1 MGFKQLADFCEEC
14 VKPVANQ
21 LDEDSVLLKK
31 IFQQL
36 NEHAWLGLCVPKS
49 LGGRGGDESDVKAF
63 YSLMAQYSGALLL
76 VYAQHHMAVRWVVER
91 FPDSPLRTRTLN
103 NIIEKKRSLG
113 ISFAPL
119 KGTLVAHQVA
129 DKGVQLTGKLPW
141 VTGFQMH
148 QQIVVAFRVVETVHY
163 MLLPFVA
170 DTGVSIEPG
179 QPLAVFNGT
188 ATVSMTLK
196 DFRVPPCSVFHSH
209 HNSMRHP
216 FPHPARYALLGEAR
230 ALLAIMANS
239 RAMSDEACQQC
250 HQQLSDAVAVLDKQ
264 LLEPETNPYAQR
276 AEMLSLALQCAQA
289 ALSAVGGRAILAD
302 HPVQRHYREIM
313 QFAVAGLNDM
323 QQEAYFKYS
332 LKSINAAK

>member
-1 MGFKQLADFCEEC
+1 MGFKQLTDFCEEY

-21 LDEDSVLLKK
+21 LDEDPVLLKQ

-36 NEHAWLGLCVPKS
+36 NEQAWLGLCVPKS
-49 LGGRGGDESDVKAF
+49 LGGSGGGEADIKTF

-103 NIIEKKRSLG
+103 NIIEKQSSLG

-119 KGTLVAHQVA
+119 KGTLVARQVA
-129 DKGVQLTGKLPW
+129 DKGIQLTGKLPW
-141 VTGFQMH
+141 VTGFQIH
-148 QQIVVAFRVVETVHY
+148 QQIVVAFRMAETVYY
-163 MLLPFVA
+163 MLLPFVEN
-170 DTGVSIEPG
+170 TGVSIEPG

-188 ATVSMTLK
+188 ATVSMTLA
-196 DFRVPPCSVFHSH
+196 DFCIPADAIFHH
-209 HNSMRHP
+209 HDSAREP

-230 ALLAIMANS
+230 ALLNIMAKT
-239 RAMSDEACQQC
+239 RAMSEVTCQQC
-250 HQQLSDAVAVLDKQ
+250 HQQLSDAVAELGER
-264 LLEPETNPYAQR
+264 LLNPEVSPHAQR

-313 QFAVAGLNDM
+313 QFAVAGLNDT

-332 LKSINAAK
+332 LKSIRAAK